1 MFVRS
6 LPLAR
11 TSGFTKSTL
20 VKERFTKFYEKL
32 QLERKRGDYL
42 EAQYTDMVGGPYSEL
57 SPRKYSAGTYS
68 RTDFDLKKKETMAF
82 V

>member
-20 VKERFTKFYEKL
+20 VKERFMKFYEKL

-42 EAQYTDMVGGPYSEL
+42 EAQYTDMVGGP
-57 SPRKYSAGTYS
+57 
-68 RTDFDLKKKETMAF
+68 
-82 V
+82 

>member
-20 VKERFTKFYEKL
+20 VKELYEKL

-42 EAQYTDMVGGPYSEL
+42 EAQYTDMVGGP
-57 SPRKYSAGTYS
+57 
-68 RTDFDLKKKETMAF
+68 
-82 V
+82 

>member
-20 VKERFTKFYEKL
+20 IGNGLTGESFTDSGF
-32 QLERKRGDYL
+32 RGALFLFQEVIGENDEVLVPRSKQPATYL
-42 EAQYTDMVGGPYSEL
+42 EAQYTDMVGGP
-57 SPRKYSAGTYS
+57 
-68 RTDFDLKKKETMAF
+68 
-82 V
+82 